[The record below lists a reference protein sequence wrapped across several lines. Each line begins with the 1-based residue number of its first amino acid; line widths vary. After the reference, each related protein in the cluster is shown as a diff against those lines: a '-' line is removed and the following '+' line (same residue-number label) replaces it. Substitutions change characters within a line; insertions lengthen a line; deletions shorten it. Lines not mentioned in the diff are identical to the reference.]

1 MGRATQGVT
10 LIAVED
16 GTKLSGLQRVV
27 ETDIDE
33 VELEPG
39 PDGKPV
45 DVPVA
50 DAPAADD
57 ASADDASADDA
68 SADDNPAE

>member
-1 MGRATQGVT
+1 VT

-33 VELEPG
+33 VELTTEAGTDAAPAPAEPAE
-39 PDGKPV
+39 PV
-45 DVPVA
+45 D
-50 DAPAADD
+50 PAQ
-57 ASADDASADDA
+57 
-68 SADDNPAE
+68 PE